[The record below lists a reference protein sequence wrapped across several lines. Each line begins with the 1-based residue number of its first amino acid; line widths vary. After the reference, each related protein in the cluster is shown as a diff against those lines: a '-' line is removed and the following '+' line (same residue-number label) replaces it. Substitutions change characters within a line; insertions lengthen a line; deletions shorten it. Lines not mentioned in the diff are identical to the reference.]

1 MSYELYFGGFFDV
14 ISVDYLLVVVV
25 VMRVRYVYVF
35 KLRWEIM
42 DVRALGF
49 FSGFF
54 DVVFEK
60 GILDVLLVGE

>member
-1 MSYELYFGGFFDV
+1 
-14 ISVDYLLVVVV
+14 
-25 VMRVRYVYVF
+25 MRVRYVYVF

-60 GILDVLLVGE
+60 GILDVLLVGEQDSWIVFFEGVYIVDQVLSEVRE